1 MVGELHEP
9 SSVCELPGVGSP
21 ATLDDHTL
29 VSYME
34 LHHPILLATPSPHFI
49 SHAQRNTAPPPRNF
63 RPGQSTFHFERP
75 IVESV
80 LRQTGSARPTV
91 HVLGCARRPVS
102 QWPTRIFD
110 TLLPCG
116 MTVLVSC
123 PDPLHRSCGWITSPL
138 RGGDV
143 VQSRVSAL
151 FFLFFT
157 S

>member
-1 MVGELHEP
+1 MKECPSSSFCMALSNFNSYCSPGVDGWWA

-34 LHHPILLATPSPHFI
+34 LHHPILLATP
-49 SHAQRNTAPPPRNF
+49 NVPPPL
-63 RPGQSTFHFERP
+63 PLAISVLVKHFELP
-75 IVESV
+75 IVKSV

-102 QWPTRIFD
+102 QWPSCILDNSF

-116 MTVLVSC
+116 MT
-123 PDPLHRSCGWITSPL
+123 
-138 RGGDV
+138 
-143 VQSRVSAL
+143 A
-151 FFLFFT
+151 
-157 S
+157 